1 MNYHDFGITREQ
13 RDVLQGD
20 IAELRPYIL
29 AIKQRELGQLK
40 CESCGQS
47 EAPIE
52 IHHKRYG
59 IDVNYYDLML
69 LCKDCHDKLRDNS
82 KG

>member
-1 MNYHDFGITREQ
+1 M
-13 RDVLQGD
+13 LQYD
-20 IAELRPYIL
+20 IACLRPYII
-29 AIKQRELGQLK
+29 AIKTQELGQIR
-40 CESCGQS
+40 CESCGQDGV
-47 EAPIE
+47 PIE